1 MKYQKKP
8 VTVEA
13 FQCGA
18 DFIPKWAVEAFVEG
32 TLIEVDTGIDLELHI
47 ETLEGEMTAEQGD
60 FVIQGV
66 HGEIYSCKPDIF
78 EETYIK
84 VDDTDRISPY
94 DIGNDTHDKEA
105 EKWTNP
111 LTEAVQ
117 LPVEGE

>member
-1 MKYQKKP
+1 MSKYQKKP

-13 FQCGA
+13 FQWGV
-18 DFIPKWAVEAFVEG
+18 DIKPKWAAEAFVEG

-47 ETLEGEMTAEQGD
+47 ETLEGEMIAEQGN

-84 VDDTDRISPY
+84 VNDTERISPN
-94 DIGNDTHDKEA
+94 DIGNDIHEFLHRGDK
-105 EKWTNP
+105 
-111 LTEAVQ
+111 
-117 LPVEGE
+117 